1 MNDKIQSHS
10 GRRSP
15 FKNHDELNSLFR
27 ALATVCIFAIS
38 YKLCA
43 SNSVIVGSV
52 RVQILSASLVRLES
66 EGTEGFEDRNTFHV
80 VNRNWPGTSYTS
92 NLLFSEVVVTTANY
106 AVHVP
111 QGATS
116 LSGTYITSQGGQVLY
131 QYSRALTNS
140 IWLPGPSANPTV
152 VSFAD
157 TPRLVPPSWGT
168 ITPAPPGSPLAST
181 SGWDTNNDAPD
192 IYVFVPDGSYQQLR
206 QDFLQ
211 LTGPTEMVPLYALGA
226 FDSHWYNYSEATAL
240 AQIENY
246 RSHSIPLDILVCDT
260 GWRQGASTGYQPN
273 TNLFPNLPRFF
284 SEAHSNDVRVM
295 LNDHPEPV
303 GSNALDPVEVT
314 YRYTNLTRILGEGLD
329 IWWYDRNW
337 PVTLYSPS
345 PNLSYETWGMKV
357 YHDATY
363 GTNAPLR
370 PMIMANVDGIDNGIR
385 DRPMDV
391 NAHTYP
397 IQWTGDIQPTMTYL
411 NYAIENAV
419 NSGVA
424 CLFPYESDD
433 LGGHVSDPTPGDYI
447 RWIEYG
453 TLSPVYRPHCTLNLN
468 RMPWTFGPEA
478 EWTTRRFLNLRY
490 RLLPVLYA
498 AAQNNFNTGEPIV
511 RRLDL
516 DYPQYPEAGQ
526 ENQYLIGHSLLVAPV
541 TQESLVPVPS
551 AWLTTTNGEPGL
563 DGEYF
568 ANTNLAGSPALTEV
582 DPNIDFNWNSGS
594 PGGTVPADNWSAQWT
609 GNITVPAAVGNIT
622 LAALSDDGVQVWVDG
637 QLCIGNWGPN
647 GSVTTEATSVLT
659 AGQTHQ
665 LKVQY
670 IQFGGNDLITLEWRG
685 GSSVQSVWIPPGNWI
700 NAWTGGLLKG
710 PATIIGSTPLEETP
724 LYIRS
729 GSIFALAPQMAYTGQ
744 LPWDPITLDV
754 YPSTTEIE
762 QTSLYEDDTLTTA
775 YKQGQYRTASIST
788 WANDAT
794 KTVSVSIGAAI
805 GSFTGAVAQRSWVV
819 RLHRP
824 PNWSADLAPAQVTV
838 NDQASGPVI
847 RRVQITSAMP
857 LGANNGAPDAD
868 VFEVTLPESS
878 VLTSN
883 LVVATFASGIS
894 PWVCSDIGD
903 TGANGNVNE
912 GGSTCSNSVWFLRGG
927 GAGIGG
933 TNDGFHFLYQPCVS
947 NADLTVHLDGQQST
961 NPWAEAGVMLSE
973 SLSPSARNALV
984 AFTPGNGLVF
994 QSRSVAGS
1002 AGQTTRVAG
1011 FSLPCW
1017 LRILRSGNTLVGY
1030 VSPNTAQWTQIGAV
1044 TIPGFNAQAY
1054 IGLAV
1059 TADTSTDIS
1068 QENLDCTNSIGTIIV
1083 GASPEILNGIYS
1095 VDDTNYNQA
1104 TFDTLTF
1111 SSSANISTSG
1121 QTPVNIST
1129 VPNQTTSQSTAT
1141 PPIPFVVNSSNG
1153 SRLSVTAATGNTNLL
1168 SVQNINVSGT
1178 GANRSVILTPNPGIS
1193 GTSTVTLTVS
1203 DGTNSASTQ
1212 FTLTVLPYSGAL
1224 LVEDFTN
1231 YIPGDLPGQTYQG
1244 VGFSTDGTWIGLNSS
1259 SSGNVPDA
1267 AIVSSTGLYSPL
1279 IASVGGK
1286 ATVKGDGSNLEGIPD
1301 LSTGGPFA
1309 AAGLFDI
1316 SSGTIGAGAVS
1327 GSLYISFL
1335 IRSYFNKT
1343 AANAY
1348 GGLHLSLGDDS
1359 TGVLI
1364 GDSLPA
1370 WAFSLWY
1377 PPTSTSVDLLDDN
1390 GLASDEVGNYLFV
1403 DTNTHLM
1410 VAHIIYEPG
1419 GEDTMTAWL
1428 DPNTATDEYN
1438 QNATNTYIGMLSGNF
1453 SFDRF
1458 FLRGGYTTNQFD
1470 YGGICFGTTW
1480 PSVLPTTTT
1489 ASVNFSPPTI
1499 QNTALLTN
1507 GTLNFVFNGPAGQSY
1522 SVLASTNLLTRFAD
1536 WTVISTGTFG
1546 FGPVNYADASASNL
1560 QSRFYRIS
1568 CP

>member
-1 MNDKIQSHS
+1 MFSTTWLS
-10 GRRSP
+10 
-15 FKNHDELNSLFR
+15 R
-27 ALATVCIFAIS
+27 ASDSA
-38 YKLCA
+38 
-43 SNSVIVGSV
+43 IVGSV
-52 RVQILSASLVRLES
+52 RIEMLSGTVVRLET
-66 EGTEGFEDRNTFHV
+66 EGAEGFEDRNTFHV
-80 VNRNWPGTSYTS
+80 VNRNWPGASFTS
-92 NLLFSEVVVTTANY
+92 NLISGQVVLSTTNY
-106 AVHVP
+106 SVYVP
-111 QGATS
+111 QGAAS
-116 LSGTYITSQGGQVLY
+116 LSGTYVTSPSGQVLY
-131 QYSRALTNS
+131 QYNGALTNS

-157 TPRLVPPSWGT
+157 TPRLIPPGWNA

-181 SGWDTNNDAPD
+181 CGWDTNNDAPD
-192 IYVFVPDGSYQQLR
+192 IYVFVPGGSYQQLR

-211 LTGPTEMVPLYALGA
+211 LTGPTEMVPLYGLGA

-240 AQIENY
+240 SQIENY
-246 RSHSIPLDILVCDT
+246 RYHSIPLDILVCDT
-260 GWRQGASTGYQPN
+260 GWRVDASTGYQPN
-273 TNLFPNLPRFF
+273 PTLFPNLPRFF

-295 LNDHPEPV
+295 FNDHPQPV
-303 GSNALDPVEVT
+303 GISALDPVEVT
-314 YRYTNLTRILGEGLD
+314 YRYTNLTQILGEGLNV
-329 IWWYDRNW
+329 WWYDRNW
-337 PVTLYSPS
+337 PVTLYSPA

-363 GTNAPLR
+363 ATNAPLR

-478 EWTTRRFLNLRY
+478 EWTARRFLNLRY
-490 RLLPVLYA
+490 RLLPVFYA
-498 AAQNNFNTGEPIV
+498 AAQNNYNTGEPIL

-516 DYPQYPEAGQ
+516 DYPQYPDATQ
-526 ENQYLIGHSLLVAPV
+526 ENQYLIGHSLLAAPV
-541 TQESLVPVPS
+541 TQQSLVPVPA
-551 AWLTTTNGEPGL
+551 AWLTTTNGQPGL
-563 DGEYF
+563 DAEYF
-568 ANTNLAGSPALTEV
+568 ASTNLVGSPAFTEI

-594 PGGTVPADNWSAQWT
+594 PGGTVSADNWSAQWT
-609 GNITVPAAVGNIT
+609 GNITIPAAVGNIT

-637 QLCIGNWGPN
+637 QLCIGNWGAN
-647 GSVTTEATSVLT
+647 NSVTTEATTVLT

-670 IQFGGNDLITLEWRG
+670 LQLTGNDLITLEWRG
-685 GSSVQSVWIPPGNWI
+685 ASAAQSVWIPPGNWI
-700 NAWTGGLLKG
+700 NAWNGGVLSG
-710 PATIIGSTPLEETP
+710 PATIIGNTPLDEMP

-754 YPSTTEIE
+754 YSSTTESD

-775 YKQGQYRTASIST
+775 YKQGQYRTTPIT
-788 WANDAT
+788 IWANNAS
-794 KTVSVSIGAAI
+794 KTISVSIGAAI
-805 GSFTGAVAQRSWVV
+805 GSFSGAAAQRSWVV

-824 PNWSADLAPAQVTV
+824 PGWPADLAPAQVTV
-838 NDQASGPVI
+838 NGQAISPVI
-847 RRVQITSAMP
+847 RRVQNTSAMP

-883 LVVATFASGIS
+883 LVVATFASSIS

-912 GGSTCSNSVWFLRGG
+912 GGSTGSNSVWFLRGG

-947 NADLTVHLDGQQST
+947 NVELTVHLEGQQST
-961 NPWAEAGVMLSE
+961 NAWAEAGVMLSE

-984 AFTPGNGLVF
+984 TFTPGNGLVF

-1002 AGQTTRVAG
+1002 SGATTGVPG

-1017 LRILRSGNTLVGY
+1017 LRILRTGNTLVGY
-1030 VSPNTAQWTQIGAV
+1030 VSPNTAQWTQVGAV

-1059 TADTSTDIS
+1059 TAATSTHVA
-1068 QENLDCTNSIGTIIV
+1068 QENLDCTNTTGTIIF
-1083 GASPEILNGIYS
+1083 GASPEMLNGIYS

-1104 TFDTLTF
+1104 TFDTLTVT
-1111 SSSANISTSG
+1111 SSANISTLPG
-1121 QTPVNIST
+1121 QASINIST
-1129 VPNQTTSQSTAT
+1129 VPNQTTSQSTPT

-1153 SRLSVTAATGNTNLL
+1153 NTLSVTAATGNADLL
-1168 SVQNINVSGT
+1168 SVQNISVSGT

-1212 FTLTVLPYSGAL
+1212 FTLTVLPYSGVL
-1224 LVEDFTN
+1224 LNENFTN
-1231 YIPGDLPGQTYQG
+1231 YITGNLPGQPYEG
-1244 VGFSTDGTWIGLNSS
+1244 VGFAANGSWIGLNSS
-1259 SSGNVPDA
+1259 FSGSVMDA
-1267 AIVSSTGLYSPL
+1267 ATVSSTGLYSSL

-1286 ATVKGDGSNLEGIPD
+1286 ATVKGDGSNLEGFPD
-1301 LSTGGPFA
+1301 LSANGSFA
-1309 AAGLFDI
+1309 AAGLLD
-1316 SSGTIGAGAVS
+1316 SGSGTIGAGAVT
-1327 GSLYISFL
+1327 GSLYLSFL
-1335 IRSYFNKT
+1335 IRSHFNKT
-1343 AANAY
+1343 GGNVY
-1348 GGLHLSLGDDS
+1348 GGLHLSLGDDT

-1364 GDSLPA
+1364 GNSLPA

-1390 GLASDEVGNYLFV
+1390 GLASDDVGNYLFV
-1403 DTNTHLM
+1403 DTNTHLI

-1428 DPNTATDEYN
+1428 DPNTSTDESN
-1438 QNATNTYIGMLSGNF
+1438 QNATNTYVGTLSGNF

-1470 YGGICFGTTW
+1470 YGDIHFGTTW
-1480 PSVLPTTTT
+1480 RSVLPAS
-1489 ASVNFSPPTI
+1489 ASVGALAKLQAPSI
-1499 QNTALLTN
+1499 QNVSSFPDAPLS
-1507 GTLNFVFNGPAGQSY
+1507 FAFSGPAGQSY
-1522 SVLASTNLLTRFAD
+1522 SILAGTNLSEPMAD
-1536 WTVISTGTFG
+1536 WTAISTGTFG
-1546 FGPVNYADASASNL
+1546 FAPVNFEDQNAESFS
-1560 QSRFYRIS
+1560 QRFYSIALS
-1568 CP
+1568 QSTAP

>member
-1 MNDKIQSHS
+1 MKGLTNGAFSFPHSHS
-10 GRRSP
+10 G
-15 FKNHDELNSLFR
+15 FLGAAALLLICATASLSR
-27 ALATVCIFAIS
+27 AGD
-38 YKLCA
+38 
-43 SNSVIVGSV
+43 SVIVGSV
-52 RVQILSASLVRLES
+52 RVQLLSGSLVRLES
-66 EGTEGFEDRNTFHV
+66 EGAEGFEDRNTFHV
-80 VNRNWPGTSYTS
+80 VDRNWPGTSYTS
-92 NLLFSEVVVTTANY
+92 NLISGQIVLSTTNY
-106 AVHVP
+106 TVYIP
-111 QGATS
+111 QAATS
-116 LSGTYITSQGGQVLY
+116 LLGTYVTSPSGQVLY
-131 QYSRALTNS
+131 QYNGALTNS
-140 IWLPGPSANPTV
+140 IWLPGPSEHPQV
-152 VSFAD
+152 CSFAD
-157 TPRLVPPSWGT
+157 TPRLIPPSWDA
-168 ITPAPPGSPLAST
+168 ITPAPPGSPLPST

-206 QDFLQ
+206 RDFLQ

-226 FDSHWYNYSEATAL
+226 FDSHWYNYSETTAL

-246 RSHSIPLDILVCDT
+246 RSHSIPLNVLVCDT
-260 GWRQGASTGYQPN
+260 GWREGASTGYQPN

-284 SEAHSNDVRVM
+284 SEAHADNVRIM
-295 LNDHPEPV
+295 FNDHPEPV
-303 GSNALDPVEVT
+303 GASALDPTEVT
-314 YRYTNLTRILGEGLD
+314 YRYTNLTEILGEGLD

-337 PVTLYSPS
+337 PITLYSPS

-370 PMIMANVDGIDNGIR
+370 PLIMANVDGIDNGLR

-411 NYAIENAV
+411 NYAVENAV

-498 AAQNNFNTGEPIV
+498 AAHDNYVTGEPMV

-541 TQESLVPVPS
+541 TQESLVPVPT
-551 AWLTTTNGEPGL
+551 AWLSTTNGQAGL
-563 DGEYF
+563 DAEYF
-568 ANTNLAGSPALTEV
+568 ANTNLAGPPALTEV

-609 GNITVPAAVGNIT
+609 GNITIPAAVGNIT

-647 GSVTTEATSVLT
+647 NAVTTEATAVLT

-670 IQFGGNDLITLEWRG
+670 VQFGGNDLITLEWRG
-685 GSSVQSVWIPPGNWI
+685 GSSAQSVWIPPGNWI
-700 NAWTGGLLKG
+700 NAWTGALLHG

-754 YPSTTEIE
+754 YPSTTECDR
-762 QTSLYEDDTLTTA
+762 TSLYEDDNLTTA
-775 YKQGQYRTASIST
+775 YKQGEYRTTSIST
-788 WANDAT
+788 WANDAE
-794 KTVSVSIGAAI
+794 KTVSVLIGGAVGSFSGAAP
-805 GSFTGAVAQRSWVV
+805 QRSWVV

-838 NDQASGPVI
+838 NGQPGGPVI
-847 RRVQITSAMP
+847 RRVQNTSAMP

-878 VLTSN
+878 VLASN
-883 LVVATFASGIS
+883 LVVATFASNIS

-947 NADLTVHLDGQQST
+947 NVELTVRLDGQQST
-961 NPWAEAGVMLSE
+961 NAWAEAGVMLSE

-1002 AGQTTRVAG
+1002 SGETTRVAG

-1017 LRILRSGNTLVGY
+1017 LRILRSGNTLIGY
-1030 VSPNTAQWTQIGAV
+1030 VSPNTAQWTQVGAV
-1044 TIPGFNAQAY
+1044 TIPGFNTQAY
-1054 IGLAV
+1054 LGLAV
-1059 TADTSTDIS
+1059 TADTSTQIA
-1068 QENLDCTNSIGTIIV
+1068 QENLDCTNSSGTIIA
-1083 GASPEILNGIYS
+1083 GASPEMLNGIYS
-1095 VDDTNYNQA
+1095 TDDTNYNQA
-1104 TFDTLTF
+1104 TFDALTCN
-1111 SSSANISTSG
+1111 SSVNISVLPG
-1121 QTPVNIST
+1121 QTSVGIST

-1141 PPIPFVVNSSNG
+1141 PPIPFVVDSSNG
-1153 SRLSVTAATGNTNLL
+1153 NTLSVTAATDNTNLL
-1168 SVQNINVSGT
+1168 PVQNIDFSGN
-1178 GANRSVILTPNPGIS
+1178 GANRSVTLSPTPGIS

-1231 YIPGDLPGQTYQG
+1231 YVAGNLPGQTYRG
-1244 VGFSTDGTWIGLNSS
+1244 VGFAANGSWIGLNSS
-1259 SSGNVPDA
+1259 FSGYVPDA
-1267 AIVSSTGLYSPL
+1267 ATVSSTGLYSPL

-1286 ATVKGDGSNLEGIPD
+1286 ATVKGDGSNLKGLPD
-1301 LSTGGPFA
+1301 LSSGGPFA
-1309 AAGLFDI
+1309 AAGLFDAG
-1316 SSGTIGAGAVS
+1316 SGAIGGGLVG

-1335 IRSYFNKT
+1335 IHSYFNKT
-1343 AANAY
+1343 GGNAY
-1348 GGLHLSLGDDS
+1348 GGLQLSLGDDS

-1364 GDSLPA
+1364 GNSLPA

-1403 DTNTHLM
+1403 DTNTHLL

-1419 GEDTMTAWL
+1419 GVDTMTAWL

-1438 QNATNTYIGMLSGNF
+1438 QNAPNTYVGTLAGDF
-1453 SFDRF
+1453 SFDCF
-1458 FLRGGYTTNQFD
+1458 FLRGGPATNQFG
-1470 YGGICFGTTW
+1470 YGDICFGTTW
-1480 PSVLPTTTT
+1480 ASVLPP
-1489 ASVNFSPPTI
+1489 AAIANLSPPI
-1499 QNTALLTN
+1499 IRNTGFVHN
-1507 GTLNFVFNGPAGQSY
+1507 GALNFVFNGPAGQSY
-1522 SVLASTNLLTRFAD
+1522 SILASTNLSTPLAD
-1536 WTVISTGTFG
+1536 WTTISTGTFG
-1546 FGPVNYADASASNL
+1546 FDPVTFDDPIVSNL
-1560 QSRFYRIS
+1560 RSRFYRIS